1 MNILFPLKH
10 TIKVNSKERGFFLL
24 EFFINK
30 MLIDAVMMI
39 LVGIIAL
46 RLAGRKSLSQMTI
59 SQAVIMIA
67 IGSILVEPVKE
78 EGVVVTVLTIFLFVL
93 VLYFL
98 EVLSLEFPFFE
109 RLIIGKSKIVIEK
122 GKINYKNIKKL
133 RMTEDQLDM
142 ILRQN
147 KVGEISH
154 VQIATLEANGQFGY
168 ELIEEARPLTIGEFK
183 RLTGSFFDDYQ
194 KLNEEIK
201 NFNPSKNLFDEVKR
215 EEEENDK
222 I

>member
-1 MNILFPLKH
+1 M
-10 TIKVNSKERGFFLL
+10 

-30 MLIDAVMMI
+30 MLIDAIMMI

-98 EVLSLEFPFFE
+98 EVLSLEFQFFE
-109 RLIIGKSKIVIEK
+109 RLIIGKSKIVIED
-122 GKINYKNIKKL
+122 GEINKKNMKKL

-147 KVGEISH
+147 KIGEIAH
-154 VQIATLEANGQFGY
+154 VKIATLEANGQFGY
-168 ELIEEARPLTIGEFK
+168 ELIEEAKPMTIGDFK
-183 RLTGSFFDDYQ
+183 RMTGNFFDDYQ
-194 KLNEEIK
+194 KLNEEINK
-201 NFNPSKNLFDEVKR
+201 CIEPKNLFDEIKM
-215 EEEENDK
+215 EENSHNK